1 MTHAMRIDAHQHFW
15 SYDPAEYPW
24 IGEGMEV
31 LARDYGPDDLRPH
44 LAEQSLNGSVAVQAR
59 QDLDETRWLL
69 GLAQQHTF
77 LRGVVGWVNL
87 CSPEVGEELDDLAQ
101 DPHFVGVR
109 HVVQDEPDDRFLM
122 REDFCTGVAQLASR
136 GLVYD
141 VLIYPNQLPA
151 ALEFTARFPDQPM
164 VLDHIAKP
172 YIGRGE
178 LEPWATQIRELGRR
192 ENLTCKVSG
201 MVTEA
206 RWDSWKP
213 TDFHPYLDV
222 VLEAFGPE
230 RMMYGSDWPVC
241 RLAAEYGPMK
251 AIVEEH
257 LGALSPDEGAA
268 LWGGTAA
275 RIYGLEKTP

>member
-1 MTHAMRIDAHQHFW
+1 MAIAMRIDAHQHFW
-15 SYDPAEYPW
+15 DHDPDKYTWMTED
-24 IGEGMEV
+24 MQV
-31 LARDYGPDDLRPH
+31 LARDHGPDDLKPFLDEH
-44 LAEQSLNGSVAVQAR
+44 GLDGSVVVQAR
-59 QDLDETRWLL
+59 QDLDETRWML
-69 GLAQQHTF
+69 GLTDEHDF
-77 LRGVVGWVNL
+77 LKGVVGWVDL
-87 CSPEVGEELDDLAQ
+87 CAPEVDEQLDELAAHPRL
-101 DPHFVGVR
+101 VGVR
-109 HVVQDEPDDRFLM
+109 HIVQDEPDERFLL
-122 REDFCTGVAQLASR
+122 RDDFCAGTSKLAAH

-178 LEPWATQIRELGRR
+178 LEPWASQIRELGRR

-206 RWDSWKP
+206 NWADWRPS
-213 TDFHPYLDV
+213 DFHPYLDV
-222 VLEAFGPE
+222 VLEAFGPG

-241 RLAAEYGPMK
+241 HLASEYGPMK
-251 AIVEEH
+251 AIVDDHFAE
-257 LGALSPDEGAA
+257 LTPDERAS

-275 RIYGLEKTP
+275 RVYGLEKT

>member
-1 MTHAMRIDAHQHFW
+1 MRIDAHQHFW
-15 SYDPAEYPW
+15 DYDPDKYPW
-24 IGEGMEV
+24 MTEDMQV
-31 LARDYGPDDLRPH
+31 LARDHGPHDLKPH
-44 LAEQSLNGSVAVQAR
+44 LDEHDLDGSVVVQAR
-59 QDLDETRWLL
+59 QDVEETRWML
-69 GLAQQHTF
+69 GLTDEHEF
-77 LRGVVGWVNL
+77 LKGVVGWVDL
-87 CSPEVGEELDDLAQ
+87 CSPEVEGQLEELAAHPRL
-101 DPHFVGVR
+101 VGVR
-109 HVVQDEPDDRFLM
+109 HIVQDEPDERFLL
-122 REDFCTGVAQLASR
+122 RDDFCAGISKLAAH

-151 ALEFTARFPDQPM
+151 ALEFTGRFPEQPM

-178 LEPWATQIRELGRR
+178 LEPWASQVRELGRR

-206 RWDSWKP
+206 SWSGW
-213 TDFHPYLDV
+213 TAADFHPYLDV
-222 VLEAFGPE
+222 VLEAFGPG

-251 AIVEEH
+251 AIVDDH
-257 LGALSPDEGAA
+257 LADLAPDEQAS

-275 RIYGLEKTP
+275 RVYGLEEI